1 VHSPGGTN
9 IQLFKDYSA
18 SKTGL
23 SHLKKENMINVPDE
37 IKNELNNLRL
47 PAFVSS
53 GDDKGKYFSLLSVI
67 AAEKDDKTGKLGSL
81 TTIFSIWNAMV
92 GSGLLTIPWGYS
104 NSGLALGISKQIL
117 FKY

>member
-1 VHSPGGTN
+1 MHSPGGTN

-23 SHLKKENMINVPDE
+23 RHLKKENMINVPDE
-37 IKNELNNLRL
+37 IKHELNNLRL

-53 GDDKGKYFSLLSVI
+53 GDDKGKYISLLSVI